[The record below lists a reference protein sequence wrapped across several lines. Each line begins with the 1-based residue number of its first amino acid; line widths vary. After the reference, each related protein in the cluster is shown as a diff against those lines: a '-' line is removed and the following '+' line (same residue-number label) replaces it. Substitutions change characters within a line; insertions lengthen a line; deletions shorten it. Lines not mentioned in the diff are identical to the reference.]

1 VVFEQETIMADIEVA
16 YDPISVNSG
25 PVSVTVAGLNDIKL
39 AVTEPIETKSA
50 LTLSV
55 PDPIKTDSTAKLETD
70 SKFALALPDPIRT
83 ESKAA
88 LDLQPVVLDQ
98 CLRLTLGPL
107 PLTRICLPNRQRIGF
122 TLFGTEIFGVT
133 LDGEAQF
140 LIGEPPKH
148 PQVVATPVGPPPRVH
163 VAHMHVGAGP
173 DDVGRGP
180 HHESAR
186 DPVQGPGV
194 IVRLGEQTG

>member
-1 VVFEQETIMADIEVA
+1 MADIEVA

-25 PVSVTVAGLNDIKL
+25 PITVTVAGLDDIKL

-55 PDPIKTDSTAKLETD
+55 PEPIKTDANGKLETD

-107 PLTRICLPNRQRIGF
+107 PLTHICLPNRQRIGF

-133 LDGEAQF
+133 LDGEARF
-140 LIGEPPKH
+140 VIGDPPKH
-148 PQVVATPVGPPPRVH
+148 PQVVAAPVNHPPRVH
-163 VAHMHVGAGP
+163 VAHMHVDPEPGQAAR
-173 DDVGRGP
+173 RGP
-180 HHESAR
+180 EHATAPE
-186 DPVQGPGV
+186 PVRGPGLV
-194 IVRLGEQTG
+194 VRLGG

>member
-1 VVFEQETIMADIEVA
+1 MADIEVA

-25 PVSVTVAGLNDIKL
+25 PVTVTVAGLNDIKI

-55 PDPIKTDSTAKLETD
+55 PEPIKTDATAKLDTD

-107 PLTRICLPNRQRIGF
+107 PLTHICLPNRQRLGF
-122 TLFGTEIFGVT
+122 TFFGQEIFGLT
-133 LDGEAQF
+133 LEGEARF
-140 LIGEPPKH
+140 VIGDPPKS
-148 PQVVATPVGPPPRVH
+148 PQVVAAPVNHPPHVH
-163 VAHMHVGAGP
+163 VAHLHADPGHSHAAGGAPPQQEPGP
-173 DDVGRGP
+173 D
-180 HHESAR
+180 H
-186 DPVQGPGV
+186 GPGLV
-194 IVRLGEQTG
+194 VRLGG

>member
-1 VVFEQETIMADIEVA
+1 MADIEVA

-25 PVSVTVAGLNDIKL
+25 PVTVTVAGLDDIKL
-39 AVTEPIETKSA
+39 AVTEPIETKSS

-55 PDPIKTDSTAKLETD
+55 PEPIRTDATAKLETD

-107 PLTRICLPNRQRIGF
+107 PLTHICLPNRQRIGF
-122 TLFGTEIFGVT
+122 TLFGKEIFGFT

-140 LIGEPPKH
+140 VIGEPPKH
-148 PQVVATPVGPPPRVH
+148 PQVVAAPVNYPPHAHVPNRRGDPGTGQGGPAEAHRTAAHPPH
-163 VAHMHVGAGP
+163 Q
-173 DDVGRGP
+173 
-180 HHESAR
+180 
-186 DPVQGPGV
+186 DPGLV
-194 IVRLGEQTG
+194 IRLGG